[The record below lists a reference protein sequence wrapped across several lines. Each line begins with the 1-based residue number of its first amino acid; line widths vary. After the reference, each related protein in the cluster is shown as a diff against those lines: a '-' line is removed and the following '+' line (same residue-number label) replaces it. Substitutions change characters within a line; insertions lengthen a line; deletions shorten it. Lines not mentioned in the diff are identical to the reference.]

1 MVYKTVLLLEYFF
14 SFNFLINMTLSIE
27 LASLDRIDG
36 QEGRSKLLSKQSA
49 LFQAITRL
57 KEAIKS
63 QYQVKPDRMDLHM
76 EITKDRRDP
85 QFRAKAESIHLQ
97 TVDLNNPDNW
107 GYLGRAFVLWTPEVA
122 GYGRTHITVA
132 FFGDYP
138 KPALATLHTL
148 INDVVLI

>member
-1 MVYKTVLLLEYFF
+1 
-14 SFNFLINMTLSIE
+14 MTLSIE

-36 QEGRSKLLSKQSA
+36 QEGRSKLLAKQSA
-49 LFQAITRL
+49 LYQAINRL

-97 TVDLNNPDNW
+97 TVDLSNLDNW

-122 GYGRTHITVA
+122 DYGHTHITVA
-132 FFGDYP
+132 FFGDFP
-138 KPALATLHTL
+138 KPALATLHAL
-148 INDVVLI
+148 VNEVVPD